1 MVVHQ
6 CYAISRLRESMS
18 PKQPLDAE
26 GYANDRLEG
35 IGIRASFQA
44 SMTAEARRS
53 HRQPV
58 SLNVAGVRDAHHV
71 LVGDHHYPLLV
82 VSWAYLSHVRSHAAS
97 HLLLLVVQQTDSV
110 GRSFAAE
117 AYWVYGPSADDQVL
131 WASVDASRRQ
141 EHFAFHLACGDH
153 NQQPEAA
160 VRGLG
165 LSVAMVAHET
175 TLH

>member
-1 MVVHQ
+1 MPAQ
-6 CYAISRLRESMS
+6 
-18 PKQPLDAE
+18 
-26 GYANDRLEG
+26 G
-35 IGIRASFQA
+35 
-44 SMTAEARRS
+44 RRS

-71 LVGDHHYPLLV
+71 LVGDHHYPWLV
-82 VSWAYLSHVRSHAAS
+82 VPWAYLSHVRSHAAS

-117 AYWVYGPSADDQVL
+117 AYWVYGPWADDQVL

-160 VRGLG
+160 EHCLG
-165 LSVAMVAHET
+165 LRGASVVLVT